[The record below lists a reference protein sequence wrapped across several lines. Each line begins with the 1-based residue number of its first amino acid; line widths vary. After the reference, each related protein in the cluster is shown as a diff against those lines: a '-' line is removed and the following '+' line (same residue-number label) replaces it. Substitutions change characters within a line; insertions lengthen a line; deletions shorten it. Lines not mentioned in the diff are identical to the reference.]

1 MKLSFAHKIGASVL
15 VALSL
20 AMTGCLTDDDADEGP
35 SISTNP
41 SDQSV
46 AIGQLATF
54 TVVASGTGSLT
65 YQWTRNDAV
74 IAGATAASYSVTA
87 TSLLDGS
94 LFKCK
99 VTDTK
104 GTTTSSAGI
113 LNILASE
120 QTITLGAQNNVT
132 ASSLDLDNWVS
143 YTAGNAPAQAANID
157 IVFAYATGTANTGAA
172 LYSPHVAKNGVAGSG
187 GFIFMESWTTT
198 NNTDIRVVEVA
209 NWATVTSAA
218 DIRAL
223 YDAGTTPDPAGRV
236 FVLVGTTVVARSN
249 LDLYVL
255 LRVDA
260 VVQAADGTISITG
273 KAKR

>member
-54 TVVASGTGSLT
+54 SVVASGTGSLT

-94 LFKCK
+94 LFNCN
-99 VTDTK
+99 VTDTN
-104 GTTTSSAGI
+104 GTTTSSTGK
-113 LNILASE
+113 LKILASE
-120 QTITLGAQNNVT
+120 QTITLGAHNNVT

-209 NWATVTSAA
+209 TWATVTSAA

>member
-1 MKLSFAHKIGASVL
+1 MNLSSARKIGATVL
-15 VALSL
+15 MTLSL
-20 AMTGCLTDDDADEGP
+20 ALTGCLTDDADEGP

-46 AIGQLATF
+46 AVGQAATF

-65 YQWTRNDAV
+65 YQWTRDDV
-74 IAGATAASYSVTA
+74 EITGATATSYTVTA

-94 LFKCK
+94 EFKCK

-104 GTTTSSAGI
+104 GTTTSSAGV
-113 LNILASE
+113 LSILASE
-120 QTITLGAQNNVT
+120 QTMTLGAQENVI

-172 LYSPHVAKNGVAGSG
+172 LYSPQVAKNGVAGSG

-209 NWATVTSAA
+209 SWATVTTAA

-255 LRVDA
+255 IRVDA
-260 VVQAADGTISITG
+260 VTQAANGTISITG
-273 KAKR
+273 KTKR